1 MYSGYMSVQRYYLK
15 IFSPVFLLKKV
26 GQRCVVHHYESRSHM
41 INFCQILFYKIIFLK
56 INFQLSLAWFLKS
69 RDCVCLIH
77 EMFIQVCVNDDLVAK
92 NFACYVSPME
102 DKNFDSLEKPRLNV
116 KSASFSNK
124 LNPALTL
131 WPMFLQGKDSQRM
144 ESEWI
149 SPMYVSLKL
158 SYL

>member
-1 MYSGYMSVQRYYLK
+1 MN
-15 IFSPVFLLKKV
+15 
-26 GQRCVVHHYESRSHM
+26 SHVT
-41 INFCQILFYKIIFLK
+41 
-56 INFQLSLAWFLKS
+56 
-69 RDCVCLIH
+69 VCLIH
-77 EMFIQVCVNDDLVAK
+77 EIFIQVCVNDDLVAK

-102 DKNFDSLEKPRLNV
+102 NKSFDSLEKPRLSI

-131 WPMFLQGKDSQRM
+131 WPMFLQGKGSQRM

>member
-1 MYSGYMSVQRYYLK
+1 M
-15 IFSPVFLLKKV
+15 FFE
-26 GQRCVVHHYESRSHM
+26 ESH
-41 INFCQILFYKIIFLK
+41 
-56 INFQLSLAWFLKS
+56 
-69 RDCVCLIH
+69 DCVCLIH
-77 EMFIQVCVNDDLVAK
+77 EMFTQVCVNDDLVAK

-102 DKNFDSLEKPRLNV
+102 NKNFDSLEKPRLNI
-116 KSASFSNK
+116 KSSSFSSK

-149 SPMYVSLKL
+149 SPMFVSLKL